1 MGWRCCRAFN
11 MPATQQTSSS
21 SSIPVDISSSIPF
34 FFLSNPP
41 TRLSAP
47 SPAPTGWFGG
57 ASSGRWIWQ
66 ISKGTVLRLV
76 RRVFESKWIETPA
89 PSRERRGGAYNID
102 IDSSSSSFIF
112 SRLQYN
118 IVRMETFPP
127 SRLDSLPSI
136 SFTPFPTHSIWRYS
150 STNLIENHSSY
161 SEKRS

>member
-1 MGWRCCRAFN
+1 
-11 MPATQQTSSS
+11 
-21 SSIPVDISSSIPF
+21 
-34 FFLSNPP
+34 
-41 TRLSAP
+41 
-47 SPAPTGWFGG
+47 
-57 ASSGRWIWQ
+57 
-66 ISKGTVLRLV
+66 VLRLV
-76 RRVFESKWIETPA
+76 RRVFESKWIETPR
-89 PSRERRGGAYNID
+89 SIERERRGGAYIID